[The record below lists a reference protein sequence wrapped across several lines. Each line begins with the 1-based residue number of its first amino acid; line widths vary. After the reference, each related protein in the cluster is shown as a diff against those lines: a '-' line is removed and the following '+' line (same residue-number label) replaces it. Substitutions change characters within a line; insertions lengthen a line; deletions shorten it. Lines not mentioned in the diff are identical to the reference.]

1 MEEQPE
7 HPVEQIK
14 RLERC
19 INDLACVL
27 ALPAVQ
33 SGSDPSQIVSSL
45 LDVLLTMLRLDFVYV
60 LLKDAPREAPI
71 EMVWVVES
79 GKLPAQPQEIGEIL
93 KDCLGPDPQRWSP
106 LVRSPIGEGDI
117 SIVPLRLG
125 PAGEIGVIVAGS
137 QRTNFPEPTERL
149 ILDVSTK
156 LVAIGL
162 QEARLLSEQ
171 RRLAEDLDQRVA
183 QRTREL
189 ATTNEELKKEVA
201 ERRRTE
207 DELKHSEVRN
217 AAILDSALDC
227 IVTINHEG
235 CITEFNLAAEHTF
248 GCRRDEVVG
257 MHLADVIIP
266 PSLREQHRLGL
277 ARYLATGE
285 SRVIGRHVET
295 TAVHADGR
303 EFPVELAITQIPL
316 EGPASFTGFLRDIT
330 ERKRTELKL
339 RESEFKL
346 RQLTETIPEML
357 WSATPEGVIDYCN
370 ARVLD
375 YTGFSANEI
384 VGGGWTKLLHPDDVD
399 ETVRVWLSCVA
410 TGLPYKVE
418 VRIFHAT
425 DRTHRW
431 CVTSALPLLDEQGA
445 ILKWHG
451 TVVDMHDWKQ
461 AQEKLRDMQAELAQ
475 MTRVMTMGELAAS
488 IAHEVNQPLTAIAAN
503 GESSLHWLT
512 QNEPNIEKVRM
523 LTNRV
528 VADARRASEIIGR
541 IRDMAS
547 QRAPEQ
553 KLLSIDD
560 IVHESLSFLRHELQE
575 KGIIVSLDL
584 TRELPQIVGDRT
596 QLQQVIVNL
605 IVNAVQAMTRLALT
619 DRRISVRTMLSDP
632 ETVCCSI
639 EDSGSGIDPEH
650 LPRLFD
656 SFFTTKDAG
665 MGMGLAI
672 CRSIVEAHGGQIRA
686 DNNSALGGAR
696 FSFDLPT
703 SRAH

>member
-1 MEEQPE
+1 MEGQPE
-7 HPVEQIK
+7 HPADEIK
-14 RLERC
+14 RLH
-19 INDLACVL
+19 
-27 ALPAVQ
+27 
-33 SGSDPSQIVSSL
+33 
-45 LDVLLTMLRLDFVYV
+45 
-60 LLKDAPREAPI
+60 
-71 EMVWVVES
+71 
-79 GKLPAQPQEIGEIL
+79 
-93 KDCLGPDPQRWSP
+93 
-106 LVRSPIGEGDI
+106 
-117 SIVPLRLG
+117 
-125 PAGEIGVIVAGS
+125 
-137 QRTNFPEPTERL
+137 
-149 ILDVSTK
+149 
-156 LVAIGL
+156 
-162 QEARLLSEQ
+162 
-171 RRLAEDLDQRVA
+171 
-183 QRTREL
+183 
-189 ATTNEELKKEVA
+189 EELEKGIA
-201 ERRRTE
+201 EHKRTQ

-248 GCRRDEVVG
+248 GYRRDQVVG
-257 MHLADVIIP
+257 LHLADIIIP
-266 PSLREQHRLGL
+266 PSLREAHRSGL
-277 ARYLATGE
+277 ARYLATGA
-285 SRVIGRHVET
+285 SRVIGRHIEM
-295 TAVHADGR
+295 TAVRADGR
-303 EFPVELAITQIPL
+303 EIPVELAIMRIPL
-316 EGPASFTGFLRDIT
+316 DGPPSFTGFLRDIT
-330 ERKRTELKL
+330 ERKRTELQL
-339 RESEFKL
+339 RESEFRL

-384 VGGGWTKLLHPDDVD
+384 KGSGWTKLLHPDDVD
-399 ETVRVWLSCVA
+399 ETVRVWMSCVA

-418 VRIFHAT
+418 VRIFHAA
-425 DRTHRW
+425 DRTYRW
-431 CVTSALPLLDEQGA
+431 CVASALPLLDDGGPV
-445 ILKWHG
+445 LKWHG

-475 MTRVMTMGELAAS
+475 MTRVMTMGQLTAS

-512 QNEPNIEKVRM
+512 QDTPDIEKIRM
-523 LTNRV
+523 LTKRV
-528 VADARRASEIIGR
+528 VGDARRASEIIGR

-553 KLLSIDD
+553 KPLSIDD
-560 IVHESLSFLRHELQE
+560 VVNESLSFLRHELQE

-605 IVNAVQAMTRLALT
+605 TINAAQAMTQLAPA
-619 DRRISVRTMLSDP
+619 DRRISVGTTLSDP

-639 EDSGSGIDPEH
+639 EDSGPGIDPEH

-656 SFFTTKDAG
+656 SFFTTKDTG

-672 CRSIVEAHGGQIRA
+672 CQSILEAHGGRIRA

-696 FSFDLPT
+696 FSFDLLT
-703 SRAH
+703 RRVQ

>member
-1 MEEQPE
+1 MAGQPE
-7 HPVEQIK
+7 HPVDEIK

-19 INDLACVL
+19 INDLVSVL
-27 ALPAVQ
+27 ALPAAQ
-33 SGSDPSQIVSSL
+33 SGSGPSQIVSTL
-45 LDVLLTMLRLDFVYV
+45 LDVLVTMLRLDFIYV
-60 LLKDAPREAPI
+60 RLRDSTPEAPI

-79 GKLPAQPQEIGEIL
+79 GRLPAEPQEIGEIL
-93 KDCLGPDPQRWSP
+93 KDRLGPDPQRWSP
-106 LVRSPIGEGDI
+106 LVRGPIGDGDI
-117 SIVPLRLG
+117 SIVPLQLG

-149 ILDVSTK
+149 ILDVSAK

-162 QEARLLSEQ
+162 QETRLLTEQ
-171 RRLAEDLDQRVA
+171 RRVAGDLDQRVA

-189 ATTNEELKKEVA
+189 AAANEELKKEVA
-201 ERRRTE
+201 ERKRTE
-207 DELKHSEVRN
+207 DELTKSQARK

-227 IVTINHEG
+227 IVTIDHNG
-235 CITEFNLAAEHTF
+235 CITEFNPAAEHTF
-248 GCRRDEVVG
+248 GYRRDEVMG
-257 MHLADVIIP
+257 MHLADIIIP
-266 PSLREQHRLGL
+266 PSLREQHRSGL
-277 ARYLATGE
+277 ARYLALGE
-285 SRVIGRHVET
+285 PRVIGRRLEM

-303 EFPVELAITQIPL
+303 EFPVELAITRIPL
-316 EGPASFTGFLRDIT
+316 EGPPSFTGFLRDIT

-375 YTGFSANEI
+375 YAGFSANEI
-384 VGGGWTKLLHPDDVD
+384 MGSGWTKLLHPDDVE
-399 ETVRVWLSCVA
+399 ETVRVWMSCVA

-418 VRIFHAT
+418 ARIFHAS
-425 DRTHRW
+425 DRSYRW
-431 CVTSALPLLDEQGA
+431 CVTSALPLLDEQGL

-461 AQEKLRDMQAELAQ
+461 AQEKLRNMQAELAQ

-503 GESSLHWLT
+503 GESSLYWLT
-512 QNEPNIEKVRM
+512 QDPPNIEKTRM
-523 LTNRV
+523 LTQRV
-528 VADARRASEIIGR
+528 VGDARRASEIIGR
-541 IRDMAS
+541 IRDMTS

-560 IVHESLSFLRHELQE
+560 VVNESLSFLHHELQD
-575 KGIIVSLDL
+575 KGVIVSLDL

-605 IVNAVQAMTRLALT
+605 TINAVHAMTQLAPA
-619 DRRISVRTMLSDP
+619 DRSISVRTMLSDP

-639 EDSGSGIDPEH
+639 EDSGPGIDPKH
-650 LPRLFD
+650 LPRVFD
-656 SFFTTKDAG
+656 SFFTTKDTG

-672 CRSIVEAHGGQIRA
+672 CQSIVEAHGGRIRA
-686 DNNSALGGAR
+686 DNGSALGGAR
-696 FSFDLPT
+696 FSFDLLT
-703 SRAH
+703 RHAQ